1 MSGGPAVSV
10 PEAPPLVSCVVPV
23 YNGGRF
29 IGDAVR
35 SIQAQS
41 HPRLEIIVID
51 DGSTDDTPESVAA
64 FGAAVRSIRQDNQG
78 PAAAR
83 NAGIRLS
90 GGEFVAFLDADD
102 LWHPEKLV
110 RQLAR
115 FGERPELQVVFA
127 GMRNVAHQEPGGREG
142 MFNPDLWPAI
152 PFSPCTLLARREAF
166 EHCGLFNP
174 ELRRGEDTEWF
185 VRMMMRGVP
194 YEVMPDILLE
204 RRIHATNLCRE
215 HPPTPH
221 DVVDVLKLVLDRRR
235 REGW

>member
-1 MSGGPAVSV
+1 VSGGPAVR
-10 PEAPPLVSCVVPV
+10 PTEAPLVSCVVPV

-29 IGDAVR
+29 IGDALR

-41 HPRLEIIVID
+41 YPRLEIIVVD
-51 DGSTDDTPESVAA
+51 DGSTDDTPDAIAA
-64 FGAAVRSIRQDNQG
+64 FGGAVHSLRQANQG

-83 NAGIRLS
+83 NAGIGVAS
-90 GGEFVAFLDADD
+90 GSFVGFLDADD
-102 LWHPEKLV
+102 LWHPEKV
-110 RQLAR
+110 TRQLAR
-115 FGERPELQVVFA
+115 FGERPELQVAFA
-127 GMRNVAHQEPGGREG
+127 GMRNVAHRDAEGREG
-142 MFNPDLWPAI
+142 MFNPDRWPAI

-166 EHCGLFNP
+166 EQIGLFNP

-204 RRIHATNLCRE
+204 RRIHSTNLCRDN
-215 HPPTPH
+215 PPTPG
-221 DVVDVLKLVLDRRR
+221 DVVGVLKLVLDRRR